1 MKGMLNLGRN
11 RLLISLIS
19 REVMVMGSFSDS
31 TSVVVVEEGGG
42 GEGVERAE
50 RHGSGGRLIMISG
63 CSGVGFDYY
72 V

>member
-31 TSVVVVEEGGG
+31 TSVVVVEGGG
-42 GEGVERAE
+42 AKGLSVR
-50 RHGSGGRLIMISG
+50 SGMVL
-63 CSGVGFDYY
+63 VGD
-72 V
+72 